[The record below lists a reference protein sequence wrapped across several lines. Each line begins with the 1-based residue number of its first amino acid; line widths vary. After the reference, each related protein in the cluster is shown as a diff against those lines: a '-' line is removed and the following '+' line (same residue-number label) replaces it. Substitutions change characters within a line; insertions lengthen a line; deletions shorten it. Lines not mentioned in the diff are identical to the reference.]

1 LPDGGYT
8 ILVIASDAPSHT
20 PEEALS
26 DSKESARFEV
36 DSTPPQVVN
45 VVAAVEADAIHIT
58 FRAIDGFSPIDHAEY
73 SVDAGDW
80 HTVEPVG
87 QISDYRVENYDF
99 SVALPSADNTTT
111 LEPKSTDVPVPS
123 VNKAKAPKPQ
133 TGEEHV
139 VVIRVYD
146 RFGNMGSSKTVIHGR

>member
-1 LPDGGYT
+1 
-8 ILVIASDAPSHT
+8 V
-20 PEEALS
+20 
-26 DSKESARFEV
+26 
-36 DSTPPQVVN
+36 
-45 VVAAVEADAIHIT
+45 
-58 FRAIDGFSPIDHAEY
+58 
-73 SVDAGDW
+73 
-80 HTVEPVG
+80 VEPVG

-99 SVALPSADNTTT
+99 SVPLPSSDTTTT

-146 RFGNMGSSKTVIHGR
+146 RFDNMGSSKTVIHGR